1 MKTFASLGLTASLLI
16 GSTSCQRTTGNAGSS
31 NNDSIVTAAS
41 NVQEPP
47 KLTNERVQRAVDNV
61 LAWTQKGGRAIVLG
75 VQHLPQESAARADIR
90 FDGFQYNSDQAG
102 TPISKNKKPPK
113 KPDVN
118 SRNFYDEMFKYGT
131 QQTKTS
137 TYSGSGVATIKHYND
152 GRWVLTGVNFNFNTI
167 NANVEVLRYPEND

>member
-1 MKTFASLGLTASLLI
+1 MRAEITRFCLLLSMTVSLVLSV
-16 GSTSCQRTTGNAGSS
+16 TSCHRPTSSSAGSS
-31 NNDSIVTAAS
+31 SNSIAATDAAP
-41 NVQEPP
+41 EPP
-47 KLTNERVQRAVDNV
+47 KLTNERVQLGVDRV

-75 VQHLPQESAARADIR
+75 IQELPQESAARADIR

-118 SRNFYDEMFKYGT
+118 SPNFYDEMFKYGT
-131 QQTKTS
+131 QQIKTS
-137 TYSGSGVATIKHYND
+137 TYSGSGVAILKHYND

-167 NANVEVLRYPEND
+167 NANVEVLR